1 MSTAGE
7 GRRTALRG
15 SSGRKPAPLRGNI
28 ERDSQIRFSLAA
40 GMHPATAQNQGRSG
54 PGSDES
60 EAERQAG
67 NRRPAT
73 SKTNE
78 WLFPTAPEIP
88 TQSAEANRG
97 QKPPQKP
104 RPVNFPSKRA
114 PLSP

>member
-54 PGSDES
+54 PCSDES

-88 TQSAEANRG
+88 TQSAEAKRVLEAA
-97 QKPPQKP
+97 PQSPTSKLP
-104 RPVNFPSKRA
+104 SQMRPVSR
-114 PLSP
+114 